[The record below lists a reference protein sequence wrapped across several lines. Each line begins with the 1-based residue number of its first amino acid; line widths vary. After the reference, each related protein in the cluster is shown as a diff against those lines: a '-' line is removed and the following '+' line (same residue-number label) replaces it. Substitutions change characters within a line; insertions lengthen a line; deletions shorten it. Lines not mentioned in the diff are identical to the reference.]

1 MVRYKQCKNLQNG
14 MNNSNHLNNLQFYIK
29 VNIKNK
35 PKIFNF
41 SNILLL
47 FLNYYK
53 YHTNLIENVVCNE
66 TLTLLLENIFIA
78 NRNEKLDFSIF

>member
-1 MVRYKQCKNLQNG
+1 M
-14 MNNSNHLNNLQFYIK
+14 
-29 VNIKNK
+29 NIKNK
-35 PKIFNF
+35 PKILNF
-41 SNILLL
+41 SNILGL

-78 NRNEKLDFSIF
+78 NKNGKLDFSIF